1 MVLSSRH
8 WGYKMD
14 LFGRFQIL
22 KKLDFCFNKN
32 HNNLN
37 NKKIQIKKRMVP
49 RAGIEPTTT

>member
-37 NKKIQIKKRMVP
+37 SRLCKSQMREGK
-49 RAGIEPTTT
+49 TF